1 MQMFQFTSISMLWV
15 LGVSLMGGLHVQFT
29 ITNSFLL
36 CFFYFSLLSSR
47 SPSFYLCFTHLLSI
61 SRAICSSFPYISPFH
76 ACFLSFHL
84 FAVVLCHFRSDIYY
98 LLAAKLKYT
107 QPHSCTMYMAL
118 AVISI
123 SSGQLL
129 VWNIK
134 AKQIFQRTTKKKR
147 SA

>member
-1 MQMFQFTSISMLWV
+1 MYHLWVACTFNLQYLTLSSSVFSISRCFPLA
-15 LGVSLMGGLHVQFT
+15 
-29 ITNSFLL
+29 LL
-36 CFFYFSLLSSR
+36 LFISASS
-47 SPSFYLCFTHLLSI
+47 THLLSI

-76 ACFLSFHL
+76 ACLLSFHL

-118 AVISI
+118 VVISI